1 MQPIAAWLIA
11 RPLHAV
17 LALALTL
24 VLPFAQIFS
33 GAAIV
38 MLVLYGGARTA
49 ALQGLIA
56 IAVLAALSLLTG
68 GSLPDILVNGLF
80 AWLPVFLLAW
90 LLRRSRSLTLTL
102 QVSAIAAMAVTLG
115 FYIVVADPTAYWM
128 AVLTDVAAAFRDMG
142 LTEQAGMI
150 VAQAE
155 LIAPQMTMVTVLTSW
170 SLIVLVL
177 VLGYAIYQA
186 LPGKSAEFG
195 RFCDLRFGRTLALVM
210 AVTSVLALLIGVEW
224 LRNFAFVV
232 FAIFW
237 LQGLSMMHWLRVVG
251 PLPFIVLIVIYA
263 MLPFLNAL
271 LVMALAILG
280 YTDAWF
286 DYRARIGKNMAR

>member
-56 IAVLAALSLLTG
+56 IAVLAALSLVTG
-68 GSLPDILVNGLF
+68 GSLPEILVNGLF

>member
-17 LALALTL
+17 LGLALTL
-24 VLPFAQIFS
+24 VLPFAQVFS

-56 IAVLAALSLLTG
+56 IAVLAALSLVTG
-68 GSLPDILVNGLF
+68 GSLPEVLVNGLF

-115 FYIVVADPTAYWM
+115 FYIVVADPTAYWV
-128 AVLTDVAAAFRDMG
+128 AVLTDVAAAFREMG

-150 VAQAE
+150 VAQTE

-286 DYRARIGKNMAR
+286 DYRCLISKNIAR

>member
-1 MQPIAAWLIA
+1 VQPIAAWLVA
-11 RPLHAV
+11 RPMHAV
-17 LALALTL
+17 LGLALTL

-33 GAAIV
+33 GAAMV

-56 IAVLAALSLLTG
+56 IAVLAALSMVTG
-68 GSLPDILVNGLF
+68 GSLPEMLANGLF

-90 LLRRSRSLTLTL
+90 LLRRSRSLTMTL
-102 QVSAIAAMAVTLG
+102 QVSVIVAMAVTLG
-115 FYIVVADPTAYWM
+115 FYIVVADPTAYWL
-128 AVLTDVAAAFRDMG
+128 AVLTDVAAAFRNMG
-142 LTEQAGMI
+142 LTEQAGLI
-150 VAQAE
+150 VAQQE
-155 LIAPQMTMVTVLTSW
+155 LIAPQMTMLTVLTSW
-170 SLIVLVL
+170 SMIVLVM
-177 VLGYAIYQA
+177 VLGYVIYQA
-186 LPGKSAEFG
+186 LPGKSGEFG
-195 RFCDLRFGRTLALVM
+195 RFCDLRFGRVLALVM
-210 AVTSVLALLIGVEW
+210 AVTSVLALAIGAEW

-237 LQGLSMMHWLRVVG
+237 LQGLSMMHWLHVDG
-251 PLPFIVLIVIYA
+251 PLPFIVLVVIYA

>member
-17 LALALTL
+17 LGLALTL

-56 IAVLAALSLLTG
+56 IAVLATLSLVTG
-68 GSLPDILVNGLF
+68 GSLPEILVNGLF

-150 VAQAE
+150 VAQTE

-232 FAIFW
+232 FAIVW
-237 LQGLSMMHWLRVVG
+237 LQGLSMMHWLHVVG

>member
-68 GSLPDILVNGLF
+68 GSLPEILVNGLF

-177 VLGYAIYQA
+177 VLGYTIYQA

-210 AVTSVLALLIGVEW
+210 AVTSVLALLIGAEW